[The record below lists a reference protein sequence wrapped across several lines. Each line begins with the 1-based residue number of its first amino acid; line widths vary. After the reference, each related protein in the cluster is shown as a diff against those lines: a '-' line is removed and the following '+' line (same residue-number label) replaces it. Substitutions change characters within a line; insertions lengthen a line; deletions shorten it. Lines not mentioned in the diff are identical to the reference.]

1 MSKLAALAG
10 GQAGT
15 LAAGV
20 VVVAGVVGGGAWM
33 FTQNETAPVQTTP
46 VVEAAVVPEVQAP
59 AAAEPVVA
67 VDPKPDVVD
76 AEASQPVTS
85 QPVTSQP
92 EASQPAAVGAEVV
105 VSDPV
110 PPRFDEV
117 RTENDG
123 LTVIAGRAAPGST
136 VALLVDGVEAA
147 RATTESNGAFAVV
160 AILDVSDKPRLL
172 TLLQIEGEKTLASAD
187 EIIIAPTPKANVD
200 TVVAKV
206 DTAVAKVVATPEP
219 EANPEPEPE
228 AAPAI
233 EPAIPLATAEVQPA
247 PTPTPTPTPEAAIAS
262 VPVAKADPVATPAP
276 ELAPEPTPE
285 LAPEP
290 TPEPETQIAVL
301 KADEDGVEV
310 LNRSSAPEVMANV
323 AIDTISYSDVGD
335 VLLSGRAQS
344 RAQAVRVY
352 LNNAPVTTLNVDG
365 AGRWRGDLPD
375 VDTGVYTL
383 RVDEVDDEGAVTSR
397 VETPFKRED
406 PQVLAAAQSDDRA
419 PIAAITVQTGAT
431 LWAIARDRYGDGT
444 LYVRVLEA
452 NSDAIKN
459 PDLIYP
465 GQIFDLPEDP

>member
-15 LAAGV
+15 LAAGA

-33 FTQNETAPVQTTP
+33 FTQDETAPVQTTP

-59 AAAEPVVA
+59 PAAEPVVA

-76 AEASQPVTS
+76 AEA
-85 QPVTSQP
+85 SQP

-187 EIIIAPTPKANVD
+187 EIIIAPTPKASAD
-200 TVVAKV
+200 TVVA
-206 DTAVAKVVATPEP
+206 DAVATPEP
-219 EANPEPEPE
+219 ESNPEPEPE
-228 AAPAI
+228 TAPAV
-233 EPAIPLATAEVQPA
+233 EPAIPLETAEVEPA
-247 PTPTPTPTPEAAIAS
+247 PEATPTPTPEAAIQS

-285 LAPEP
+285 PEA
-290 TPEPETQIAVL
+290 QVAVL

-419 PIAAITVQTGAT
+419 PIAAVTVQTGAT

-465 GQIFDLPEDP
+465 GQIFDLPDDP

>member
-20 VVVAGVVGGGAWM
+20 IVVAGVVGGGAWM

-85 QPVTSQP
+85 QP

-105 VSDPV
+105 VSEPV

-147 RATTESNGAFAVV
+147 RARTESNGAFAVV

-187 EIIIAPTPKANVD
+187 EIIIAPTPKA
-200 TVVAKV
+200 KV

-228 AAPAI
+228 PEAAPAI
-233 EPAIPLATAEVQPA
+233 EPAIPLETAEVQPA
-247 PTPTPTPTPEAAIAS
+247 PTPTPTPEAAIAS

-276 ELAPEPTPE
+276 EPTPE

-290 TPEPETQIAVL
+290 TPEPEAQIAVL

>member
-20 VVVAGVVGGGAWM
+20 IVVAGVVGGGAWM

-76 AEASQPVTS
+76 AEAP
-85 QPVTSQP
+85 QP

-200 TVVAKV
+200 TAVAKV

-233 EPAIPLATAEVQPA
+233 EPAIPLETAEVQPA
-247 PTPTPTPTPEAAIAS
+247 PTPTPTPTPEAAIPS
-262 VPVAKADPVATPAP
+262 VPVAKADPVATP
-276 ELAPEPTPE
+276 APEPTPE

-406 PQVLAAAQSDDRA
+406 PQVLTAAQSDDRA

>member
-76 AEASQPVTS
+76 AEAS

-200 TVVAKV
+200 TAVAKV

-228 AAPAI
+228 PEPEAAPAI
-233 EPAIPLATAEVQPA
+233 EPAIPLETAEVQPA
-247 PTPTPTPTPEAAIAS
+247 PTPTPTPTPTPEAAIAS
-262 VPVAKADPVATPAP
+262 VPVAKADPVATPA
-276 ELAPEPTPE
+276 PE

>member
-20 VVVAGVVGGGAWM
+20 IVVAGVVGGGAWM

-76 AEASQPVTS
+76 AEAP
-85 QPVTSQP
+85 QP

-187 EIIIAPTPKANVD
+187 EIIIAPAPKANVD
-200 TVVAKV
+200 TAVAKV

-219 EANPEPEPE
+219 EANPGPEPEPE

-233 EPAIPLATAEVQPA
+233 EPAIPLETAEVQPA
-247 PTPTPTPTPEAAIAS
+247 PTPTPTPEAAIAS

-276 ELAPEPTPE
+276 ELA
-285 LAPEP
+285 
-290 TPEPETQIAVL
+290 PEPETQIAVL

>member
-20 VVVAGVVGGGAWM
+20 IVVAGVVGGGVWM

-46 VVEAAVVPEVQAP
+46 VVEAAVVPEVQAL

-85 QPVTSQP
+85 QPE

-200 TVVAKV
+200 T
-206 DTAVAKVVATPEP
+206 AVAKVVATPEP
-219 EANPEPEPE
+219 EANPESEPE

-247 PTPTPTPTPEAAIAS
+247 PTPTPTPEAAVAS

-290 TPEPETQIAVL
+290 TPEPEAQIAVL

-383 RVDEVDDEGAVTSR
+383 RVDEVDDAGAVTSR